1 VSFLNG
7 DPDQPIVTGR
17 TYHATNQ
24 PPYALPE
31 HKTKTV
37 LRSESHQGEGFNE
50 LSFEDQAGQ
59 EKIYL
64 HAQKDVE
71 GLVLNDAT
79 MHIKH
84 DKHLTVENDQFS
96 HIHHH
101 QHLTVDGERRLKV
114 GQDQSVEVG
123 GALQQK
129 VADKMVVDAGNEVHL
144 KAGNK
149 LVLEAG
155 SEITIQAGGSFIK
168 VDAGGV
174 HLVGAAINLNSGGS
188 PGRGSGYSG
197 NSADLPFGLQA
208 PSAPQIMPFV
218 QPTASLTQQVIADIK
233 TETPIT
239 QVCQKCSDGSCPLS
253 DCPCGNN
260 Q

>member
-1 VSFLNG
+1 
-7 DPDQPIVTGR
+7 
-17 TYHATNQ
+17 
-24 PPYALPE
+24 
-31 HKTKTV
+31 
-37 LRSESHQGEGFNE
+37 
-50 LSFEDQAGQ
+50 
-59 EKIYL
+59 
-64 HAQKDVE
+64 
-71 GLVLNDAT
+71 

-129 VADKMVVDAGNEVHL
+129 VADKMVMDAGNEVHL

-155 SEITIQAGGSFIK
+155 SEITIQAGGSFVK

-174 HLVGAAINLNSGGS
+174 HLVGPAINLNSGGS
-188 PGRGSGYSG
+188 AGSGSGYG
-197 NSADLPFGLQA
+197 GKMAELPQGINAPQA
-208 PSAPQIMPFV
+208 PQEIELATINSTQESMSPLLKAQQIEALKGPAPIC
-218 QPTASLTQQVIADIK
+218 
-233 TETPIT
+233 E
-239 QVCQKCSDGSCPLS
+239 VCEEVAGKS
-253 DCPCGNN
+253 
-260 Q
+260 